1 MGDYVTFIPNYTGPY
16 ISDGKI
22 QSSVEFGKAVPKD
35 ELDQLSR
42 LHDSAYAHFGDDLHR
57 TAADAIYN
65 ASAKDLAKALPDVA
79 GVLVLYG
86 NKILDFAVNIYE
98 KEKSL
103 GFYGI
108 VLAGI
113 QNEYK
118 VIDYALHGE
127 QAKKDVLAYYQTDPE
142 RYNSLYNK
150 QVMPKLGKVID
161 RIEVQAPISN
171 YDPYTVNLGSQPL
184 QYNPQNNPGKVSG
197 TSVYDPFAF
206 QYASD
211 YRRKKKRRS
220 HLW

>member
-42 LHDSAYAHFGDDLHR
+42 LHDSAYAHFSDDLHR
-57 TAADAIYN
+57 TAADKLFSE
-65 ASAKDLAKALPDVA
+65 SAKDLAKALPDVA

-86 NKILDFAVNIYE
+86 NKIADFAVNLYE
-98 KEKSL
+98 KESAL

-108 VLAGI
+108 LLAGI

-118 VIDYALHGE
+118 VIDYMLHGE

-142 RYNSLYNK
+142 KNNSLYNK
-150 QVMPKLGKVID
+150 QVAPKLGKMID
-161 RIEVQAPISN
+161 RIETQAPISY
-171 YDPYTVNLGSQPL
+171 YDPYTVNLGSQPM
-184 QYNPQNNPGKVSG
+184 QYTPQNNPGKGSG
-197 TSVYDPFAF
+197 TSVYDPMSFE
-206 QYASD
+206 YASN
-211 YRRKKKRRS
+211 YRRKRKRRS